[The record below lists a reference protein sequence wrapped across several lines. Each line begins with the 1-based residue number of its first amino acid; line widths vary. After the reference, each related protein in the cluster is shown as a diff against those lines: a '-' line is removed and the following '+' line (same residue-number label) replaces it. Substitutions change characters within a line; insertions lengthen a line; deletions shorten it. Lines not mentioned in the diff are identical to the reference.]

1 MILIHYLLIFRETF
15 SDKEV
20 KEFVQRYDANQDS
33 KVSAKEMNSKEF
45 YENVSYVFFNT
56 PN

>member
-45 YENVSYVFFNT
+45 YENVSNVFFNT